1 MLSGLFCIPP
11 PSRNLLGLNPA
22 QGSAHNGTESFFRF
36 ILKNRLSLFTVRL
49 LNQITPLE
57 IVMHVQ
63 IINFSLND
71 LKHDAYSD
79 ACNDIAETFAN
90 LPGLIS
96 KHWIA
101 NPETNTYGGVYFWE
115 SKEDMENYLK
125 SEVFE
130 EVANNP
136 AFADATSKDFAVLE
150 GPTKITRG
158 IT

>member
-1 MLSGLFCIPP
+1 
-11 PSRNLLGLNPA
+11 
-22 QGSAHNGTESFFRF
+22 
-36 ILKNRLSLFTVRL
+36 
-49 LNQITPLE
+49 
-57 IVMHVQ
+57 MHVQ

-71 LKHDAYSD
+71 LTHDAYSD
-79 ACNDIAETFAN
+79 AWYDIAETFAN

-136 AFADATSKDFAVLE
+136 AFADATSKDFAILE
-150 GPTKITRG
+150 GPTRTTRG
-158 IT
+158 ITWASDGVRTRFEYSPINLLNQLLSQHTTNSIPTKEG

>member
-1 MLSGLFCIPP
+1 
-11 PSRNLLGLNPA
+11 
-22 QGSAHNGTESFFRF
+22 
-36 ILKNRLSLFTVRL
+36 
-49 LNQITPLE
+49 
-57 IVMHVQ
+57 MHVQ
-63 IINFSLND
+63 IINFTLND
-71 LKHDAYSD
+71 LTHDAYSD

-101 NPETNTYGGVYFWE
+101 NPETNTYVGVYFWE

-136 AFADATSKDFAVLE
+136 AFADATSKDFAILE
-150 GPTKITRG
+150 GPTRTTRG